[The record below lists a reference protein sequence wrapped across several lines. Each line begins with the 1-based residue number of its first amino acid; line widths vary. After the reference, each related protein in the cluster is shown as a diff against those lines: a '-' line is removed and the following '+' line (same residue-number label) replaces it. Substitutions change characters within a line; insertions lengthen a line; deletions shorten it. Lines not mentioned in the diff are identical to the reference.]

1 MLRVG
6 VKINYFPQ
14 VNWFPT
20 IIDRD
25 CVFLR
30 TALSFIINTYFD
42 NFVSINDWE
51 EPIFLNPNTQK
62 ILLKTSKKKHPVV
75 SQRGLDCI
83 ESSGSSD
90 TFKCYIPVALNC
102 NWVVNSDSIQV
113 WHLVVAIPLRLEGQV
128 YYVARSTWS
137 TDNWYQDCRRR
148 HIRLYDKADPHFH
161 CWRQHFSVPHCNC
174 PLGLGPPGW
183 KLALA
188 HPTGCNLSLSGLD
201 FCHTGQ
207 VD

>member
-51 EPIFLNPNTQK
+51 EPIYLNPNTQK
-62 ILLKTSKKKHPVV
+62 ILLKTSKKHPVV

-113 WHLVVAIPLRLEGQV
+113 RHLVGTRSLYPWGLRDKSTMLREALGAQIIGIRTAEEG
-128 YYVARSTWS
+128 APACTTRLTPTSTVE
-137 TDNWYQDCRRR
+137 DNISQS
-148 HIRLYDKADPHFH
+148 HT
-161 CWRQHFSVPHCNC
+161 
-174 PLGLGPPGW
+174 
-183 KLALA
+183 ALVHLVLIHHA
-188 HPTGCNLSLSGLD
+188 GS
-201 FCHTGQ
+201 
-207 VD
+207 